1 MIDLHQL
8 NDKAGEILASYA
20 GAEAGMVTSGSAGA
34 LILQAAAVVA
44 GSDKKKMR
52 KLPNTEG
59 MRNEIIIHNI
69 HRFPYDQCYTA
80 VGAKL
85 IGVGD
90 FLRCLPWELE
100 GAINENTAAIAYLDA
115 PFVSRNAMPLKEVV
129 EIAHAHDLPVIVD
142 AATMIPPRSN
152 FTKYIDQG
160 ADLVLY
166 SGGKGIRGPQGTGI
180 MVGRKDLIQAA
191 RDNASPNQF
200 IGRGLKVSKEE
211 IIGLLQSVELLMA
224 TDEDEET
231 AIFRDLSQMVVDAL
245 IELPGL
251 EVSIEHDYKNYLIPT
266 AVFRFTKDWNGP
278 SRDTVL
284 DRMKQGETPVYLYWL
299 CGPDTLAVD
308 PLNVDQDE
316 MRVVISR
323 LLEELTKKN

>member
-1 MIDLHQL
+1 
-8 NDKAGEILASYA
+8 
-20 GAEAGMVTSGSAGA
+20 
-34 LILQAAAVVA
+34 
-44 GSDKKKMR
+44 
-52 KLPNTEG
+52 
-59 MRNEIIIHNI
+59 
-69 HRFPYDQCYTA
+69 
-80 VGAKL
+80 
-85 IGVGD
+85 
-90 FLRCLPWELE
+90 
-100 GAINENTAAIAYLDA
+100 
-115 PFVSRNAMPLKEVV
+115 MPLKEVV
-129 EIAHAHDLPVIVD
+129 EIAHKHKLPVIVD

-152 FTKYIDQG
+152 FTKYIEQG

-224 TDEDEET
+224 TNEDEET

-251 EVSIEHDYKNYLIPT
+251 DVSIEHDYKNYLIPN
-266 AVFRFTKDWNGP
+266 AVFRFTKEWNGP
-278 SRDTVL
+278 SRDAVL
-284 DRMKQGETPVYLYWL
+284 ERMKQGETPIYLYWL
-299 CGPDTLAVD
+299 AGPDTLAVD

-316 MRVVISR
+316 MRIVISR